1 MYKIITNM
9 FPLPD
14 DILIF
19 ITYNLNLSDIVS
31 LKQTNK
37 ECNNCFDDQFFQTY
51 ACSLY
56 TKQFWEKAEQRNP
69 KISNPL
75 RNLQQELLRIE
86 NFNNVLIKK
95 GFAPWTE
102 KEFILY
108 WDGLELLFN
117 K

>member
-1 MYKIITNM
+1 MYNIISPM
-9 FPLPD
+9 LSLPND
-14 DILIF
+14 LLILIS
-19 ITYNLNLSDIVS
+19 YNLNLTDIVAF
-31 LKQTNK
+31 KQINK
-37 ECNNCFDDQFFQTY
+37 ECDYCFNDLFFQTD

-86 NFNNVLIKK
+86 NFNNLLIKK
-95 GFAPWTE
+95 GLNPWTE